1 MACLAKKK
9 LLCALALSLIT
20 LSAIASSII
29 AQENAEEMEFAPAAT
44 GFITAPITELV
55 IGAERAADAIGERL
69 NILDAMEGVEIPDLA
84 GIRERALNDPRVLA
98 LLGVKSEETGQ
109 GGEELRYD
117 GAHLWLLLSFTMPKQ
132 SLQQAMLE
140 AEKYGVPVV
149 FRGFVNN
156 SVYETRAAILDVWET
171 EEAAK
176 GFGID
181 PTLFTRFNVNA
192 VPVVIATSDTLEICE
207 TQGCEDDPIPLHDRV
222 AGNIPLDSVLRMIAV
237 GGGVGSIE
245 AKRMIEAADEL

>member
-1 MACLAKKK
+1 MACLAKTK
-9 LLCALALSLIT
+9 LLCALAFSLIT
-20 LSAIASSII
+20 LSAIASSIN
-29 AQENAEEMEFAPAAT
+29 AQENTEDMEFAPGAT
-44 GFITAPITELV
+44 GFINAPITELV
-55 IGAERAADAIGERL
+55 IGAERAAEELGERL
-69 NILDAMEGVEIPDLA
+69 NILGAMEGVEIEDLS
-84 GIRERALNDPRVLA
+84 GIRERALNDPRVRR
-98 LLGVKSEETGQ
+98 LLGVNDEDANTTEEI
-109 GGEELRYD
+109 RYD
-117 GAHLWLLLSFTMPKQ
+117 GAHLWLLLSFSMPKQ

-156 SVYETRAAILDVWET
+156 SVYDTRAAILDVWET

-176 GFGID
+176 AFGID
-181 PTLFTRFNVNA
+181 PTLFTRFNVSA

-222 AGNIPLDSVLRMIAV
+222 AGNIPLDTVLRMIAL
-237 GGGVGSIE
+237 GGGVGSVE